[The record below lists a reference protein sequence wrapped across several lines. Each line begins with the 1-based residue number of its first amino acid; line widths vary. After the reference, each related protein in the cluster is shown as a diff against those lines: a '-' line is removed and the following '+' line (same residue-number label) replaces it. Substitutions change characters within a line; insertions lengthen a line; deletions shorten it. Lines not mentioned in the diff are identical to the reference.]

1 MFFSGKLDPARC
13 SVLNFSLDK
22 FPSSRREAVIK
33 IENVTKMYGPTVAV
47 KDVSFEVEKGEIL
60 GFLGPNGAG
69 KTTTMRVITGYF
81 PPTLG
86 NAYVAG
92 HSVLDAPL
100 EVKRRIGYVP
110 ETPAMYNDMF
120 VKEYIRY
127 IGAIKG
133 VPKSELKNRVDE
145 IIETCALQTVLSK
158 SIGSLSK
165 GFKQRV
171 ALGQALVND
180 PPVLVLDEP
189 TSGLDPKQIHEI
201 RSLIK
206 SMEGERTIILST
218 HILPEVSMT
227 CSKVVI
233 INEGVIV
240 AADTTE
246 NIGRS
251 LTESHQVELTVGG
264 DPASVKDAISAV
276 AGIKTVKGSG
286 NRFIVDSEKDNDVR
300 AEIARKV
307 VEGGFDLLEMR
318 SHSMTLEDVFLKL
331 VTEEEGVRQ

>member
-1 MFFSGKLDPARC
+1 M
-13 SVLNFSLDK
+13 
-22 FPSSRREAVIK
+22 IK
-33 IENVTKMYGPTVAV
+33 IENLTKMYGPTVAV
-47 KDVSFEVEKGEIL
+47 KDVSFEVKKGEIL

-86 NAYVAG
+86 NAYIAD
-92 HSVLDAPL
+92 HSVLEEPL
-100 EVKRRIGYVP
+100 EVKKRIGYVP
-110 ETPAMYNDMF
+110 ETPALYNDML
-120 VKEYIRY
+120 VKEYIKY
-127 IGAIKG
+127 IGALKG
-133 VPKSELKNRVDE
+133 VPKSELKERVE
-145 IIETCALQTVLSK
+145 QIVNTCAIQSVYTK

-180 PPVLVLDEP
+180 PPVLILDEP

-206 SMEGERTIILST
+206 SMEGDRTIILST

-240 AADTTE
+240 AADTTD

-251 LTESHQVELTVGG
+251 LAESHQVELTVGG
-264 DPASVKDAISAV
+264 AAARVKDTVSKI
-276 AGIKTVKGSG
+276 AGIKKVSVSG
-286 NRFIVDSEKDNDVR
+286 KRIVIDSEKDRDMR

-318 SHSMTLEDVFLKL
+318 SYSMTLEDVFLKL

>member
-1 MFFSGKLDPARC
+1 
-13 SVLNFSLDK
+13 V
-22 FPSSRREAVIK
+22 VIK

-86 NAYVAG
+86 NAYIAG

-100 EVKRRIGYVP
+100 EVKKRIGYVP
-110 ETPAMYNDMF
+110 ETPAMYSDML

-127 IGAIKG
+127 IGALKG
-133 VPKSELKNRVDE
+133 VPKTELKERVE
-145 IIETCALQTVLSK
+145 RIIATCALESVSTK
-158 SIGSLSK
+158 NIGSLSK
-165 GFKQRV
+165 GFKQRA
-171 ALGQALVND
+171 ALAQALVND
-180 PPVLVLDEP
+180 PPVLILDEP

-233 INEGVIV
+233 INEGIIV

-264 DPASVKDAISAV
+264 DPARVKETVSGI
-276 AGIKTVKGSG
+276 AGVGKVSSSG
-286 NRFIVDSEKDNDVR
+286 NHFVVDSEKDRDLR

-318 SHSMTLEDVFLKL
+318 AHSMTLEDVYLKL

>member
-1 MFFSGKLDPARC
+1 M
-13 SVLNFSLDK
+13 
-22 FPSSRREAVIK
+22 IK

-47 KDVSFEVEKGEIL
+47 KDVSFAVEKGEIL

-69 KTTTMRVITGYF
+69 KTTTMRVISGYF

-86 NAYVAG
+86 NAYIAG

-100 EVKRRIGYVP
+100 EVKKRIGYVP
-110 ETPAMYNDMF
+110 ETPAMYNDML

-127 IGAIKG
+127 IGALKG
-133 VPKSELKNRVDE
+133 VLKSELKERVE
-145 IIETCALQTVLSK
+145 RIIATCALESVFAK
-158 SIGSLSK
+158 NIGSLSK

-180 PPVLVLDEP
+180 PPVLILDEP

-233 INEGVIV
+233 INEGIIV

-246 NIGRS
+246 NIGQS

-264 DPASVKDAISAV
+264 DPARVKETVSGI
-276 AGIKTVKGSG
+276 AGVRKVSSSG
-286 NRFIVDSEKDNDVR
+286 NHFVVDSEKDRDLR

-318 SHSMTLEDVFLKL
+318 AYSMTLEDVYLKL

>member
-1 MFFSGKLDPARC
+1 M
-13 SVLNFSLDK
+13 
-22 FPSSRREAVIK
+22 IK

-92 HSVLDAPL
+92 HSVLDEPL
-100 EVKRRIGYVP
+100 QVKKRIGYVP

-145 IIETCALQTVLSK
+145 IIETCALQSVFSK

-264 DPASVKDAISAV
+264 DTARVKDVISAV
-276 AGIKTVKGSG
+276 AGIKKVKSSG
-286 NRFIVDSEKDNDVR
+286 NRFIVDSEKDKDVR
-300 AEIARKV
+300 AEIARKI

>member
-1 MFFSGKLDPARC
+1 M
-13 SVLNFSLDK
+13 
-22 FPSSRREAVIK
+22 IK
-33 IENVTKMYGPTVAV
+33 IENLTKMYGPTVAV
-47 KDVSFEVEKGEIL
+47 KDVSFEVKKGEIL

-86 NAYVAG
+86 NAYIAE
-92 HSVLDAPL
+92 HSVLEEPL
-100 EVKRRIGYVP
+100 EVKKRIGYVP
-110 ETPAMYNDMF
+110 ETPALYNDMR
-120 VKEYIRY
+120 VKEYIKY
-127 IGAIKG
+127 IGALKG
-133 VPKSELKNRVDE
+133 VPKSKLRERVE
-145 IIETCALQTVLSK
+145 QIVNTCAIQSVYTK
-158 SIGSLSK
+158 NIGSLSK

-180 PPVLVLDEP
+180 PPVLILDEP
-189 TSGLDPKQIHEI
+189 TTGLDPKQIHEI

-206 SMEGERTIILST
+206 SMEGERTIVIST

-240 AADTTE
+240 AADSTD
-246 NIGRS
+246 NIGRG
-251 LTESHQVELTVGG
+251 LAESHQIELTVGE
-264 DPASVKDAISAV
+264 AAARVKDTVSKI
-276 AGIKTVKGSG
+276 AGIKNVSVSG
-286 NRFIVDSEKDNDVR
+286 NRLVIDSEKDKDMR

-318 SHSMTLEDVFLKL
+318 TYSMTLEDVFLRL